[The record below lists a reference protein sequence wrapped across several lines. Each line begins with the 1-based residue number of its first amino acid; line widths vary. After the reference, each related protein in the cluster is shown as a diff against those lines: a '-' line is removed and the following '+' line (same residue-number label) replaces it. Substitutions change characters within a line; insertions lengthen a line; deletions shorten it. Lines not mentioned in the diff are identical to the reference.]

1 MQPFQ
6 SRRVFMPGVIT
17 SLLLCIVL
25 FRPPLSA
32 AEPHLTLQTLIEEAK
47 QRNPEIQVARHRW
60 EAAKALIPQVQTLPD
75 PIIGFAYRGPDIMR
89 EGRIAFQ
96 QEFPFFGKLGLR
108 GQVAGNVA
116 DQVREEYKATG
127 LRVLAQ
133 LQEAY
138 YTLHF
143 IHKSIEIVQKNIKI
157 LDEFEKTAEA
167 RYKVGKGI
175 QQDLFRAQV
184 ELSRELERLTTFEQE
199 KETFHADINRLLN
212 RPPAA
217 PLGTPEEVMITPLPY
232 SLDQL
237 NEQALQ
243 HSPLLKAQVK
253 GVESGKSALDLAH
266 REYYPDFFV
275 GVGAMQSFRS
285 SDLTD
290 AFGTV
295 GIRVPL
301 YYATKQRYGVEEAL
315 AKLEGARKNH
325 QTVSQDV
332 LFRVKDNFA
341 RAERATRLSRLL
353 ENGVIPQ
360 ASLALESSMAGYSVG
375 KVDFLTML
383 DNLLR
388 LQQDELDL
396 HRERVSHEV
405 AFAKLEEAVGIPLHD
420 EHHE

>member
-1 MQPFQ
+1 M
-6 SRRVFMPGVIT
+6 SVAIT
-17 SLLLCIVL
+17 SLLLFIVL
-25 FRPPLSA
+25 LRPPLLA
-32 AEPHLTLQTLIEEAK
+32 AETQLKLQTLIEEAE
-47 QRNPEIQVARHRW
+47 QQNPEIQAARQRW

-143 IHKSIEIVQKNIKI
+143 IHQSIEIVQKNIKI

-184 ELSRELERLTTFEQE
+184 ELSRELERLTTLEQE
-199 KETFHADINRLLN
+199 KETLHADINRLLN

-217 PLGTPEEVMITPLPY
+217 PLGTPEEVNITPLPY

-253 GVESGKSALDLAH
+253 SVESGKSALDLAH

-275 GVGAMQSFRS
+275 GLGAMQSFRS

-290 AFGTV
+290 AFGTL
-295 GIRVPL
+295 GIKVPL

-315 AKLEGARKNH
+315 AKLEGARKNY
-325 QTVSQDV
+325 QTVSQDL

-341 RAERATRLSRLL
+341 RVQRATRLIKLL
-353 ENGVIPQ
+353 GNAILSQ
-360 ASLALESSMAGYSVG
+360 AGLALESSIAGYSVG
-375 KVDFLTML
+375 NVDFLTML
-383 DNLLR
+383 DNLLK
-388 LQQDELDL
+388 LQRDEIDL
-396 HRERVSHEV
+396 HQERAAHEI
-405 AFAKLEEAVGIPLHD
+405 AIARLEEAVGIPLHKVQP
-420 EHHE
+420 